1 MSYAGNTES
10 SRMFR
15 VDSTYLIIFVLL
27 FTGFF
32 TLINLLIGFQES
44 LPQRFLTVLNTA
56 SFVTLVSVLILHTIY
71 HNKNTAA
78 ILLISCGIFVI
89 SYYSYVIF
97 KAFSK
102 DLTIIPYPLLIE
114 LKGSS
119 NSVYVVDLPQ
129 IIIIS
134 LLIRYAYKKHKELR
148 NPEEVETEITAS
160 SHA

>member
-10 SRMFR
+10 SRMFQ
-15 VDSTYLIIFVLL
+15 VDPTYLIIFVLL
-27 FTGFF
+27 FMGFF

-44 LPQRFLTVLNTA
+44 LAQKFLTVLNTA

-71 HNKNTAA
+71 QNKNTAA
-78 ILLISCGIFVI
+78 ILLISCGVFVI

-97 KAFSK
+97 KALSK

-134 LLIRYAYKKHKELR
+134 LLVYYTYKKHKKPR
-148 NPEEVETEITAS
+148 NPEEVGTEITAL

>member
-10 SRMFR
+10 PRMFR
-15 VDSTYLIIFVLL
+15 VDPTYLIIFVLL

-44 LPQRFLTVLNTA
+44 LAQKFLTVLNTA
-56 SFVTLVSVLILHTIY
+56 SFVTLVSVLVLHTIY
-71 HNKNTAA
+71 QNKNTAA

-97 KAFSK
+97 KALSK

-119 NSVYVVDLPQ
+119 NSAYVVDLPQ

-134 LLIRYAYKKHKELR
+134 LLVYYTYKKHKKPSK
-148 NPEEVETEITAS
+148 PEEVGTEITAS